1 MVFFFV
7 GYLFTVILWL
17 IPIKVSALGFWEN
30 ENGKRNFSLKVSF
43 YEKTFAK
50 RDDKAAELPKK
61 KSKIFKR
68 NFLKNF
74 KPSDIPFD
82 ALQKL
87 DLSVVLPENKHEGA
101 AIVFSMLSALTY
113 PLPVKIS
120 LYRGKKTYWEIF
132 AKASFSLY
140 DIIPVLLRKLIK
152 GDNNKWK

>member
-30 ENGKRNFSLKVSF
+30 DNHTLSLKVSF
-43 YEKTFAK
+43 YKKTFGKNENAP
-50 RDDKAAELPKK
+50 DESPKK
-61 KSKIFKR
+61 TSRLVNTEILKKI
-68 NFLKNF
+68 
-74 KPSDIPFD
+74 KPTDVPLNII
-82 ALQKL
+82 QRL
-87 DLSVVLPENKHEGA
+87 DLSVTLPEHKYDGA

>member
-50 RDDKAAELPKK
+50 RDDKAAEPTKK
-61 KSKIFKR
+61 QSKIFKR

-87 DLSVVLPENKHEGA
+87 DLSVVLPEHKYDGA